1 VKCPN
6 CDFSQPPSLTC
17 NKCGIIFSKFQGKR
31 GARPA
36 VQEGA
41 DSPEPGPT
49 TTSSFEGKRKGTF
62 GRLEPTTTE
71 VLDAAISTSAIVTRV
86 IAGMGAMGIAIL
98 MFQGGAALTGFLPY
112 ALMCCYLGAGLWS
125 IATVKANI
133 TIRQFA
139 IEITA
144 LVLVSAIVRIL
155 YPQIFSVD
163 HNESRQSGEILV
175 TINDHAQ
182 YLAEASSFEMLTGP
196 FLSPTTGTTRGSRP
210 ALDQAW
216 MNIRTAYTRAQVYDS
231 RKAMEMS
238 ASYRSIRNAYEHLS
252 RNLRSDTCGATTPC
266 QVGRCSDTLC
276 KDADGRVILG
286 LPEPE
291 QAIVE
296 DHLKRVQKALEALRT
311 RGEVA
316 PDAAT
321 TPPPGG

>member
-1 VKCPN
+1 MKCPN

-31 GARPA
+31 SVKPA
-36 VQEGA
+36 VEAEGESVA
-41 DSPEPGPT
+41 HAPT
-49 TTSSFEGKRKGTF
+49 STFEGKRKGTF
-62 GRLEPTTTE
+62 GRLEPTTNE
-71 VLDAAISTSAIVTRV
+71 VLDAPISTSAIVTRV
-86 IAGMGAMGIAIL
+86 IAGMGSMGIAVL

-125 IATVKANI
+125 IATAKANI

-144 LVLVSAIVRIL
+144 LVVVSAVVRIL

-163 HNESRQSGEILV
+163 HNESTQQGEILV

-182 YLAEASSFEMLTGP
+182 YLTEASHFQTLTAP

-216 MNIRTAYTRAQVYDS
+216 MNIRTTYTRAQVYDS

-266 QVGRCSDTLC
+266 LMGRCVDKLC
-276 KDADGRVILG
+276 RDADGRVILA

-291 QAIVE
+291 QAIVQ
-296 DHLKRVQKALEALRT
+296 DHLKRVQEALTTVRA

-316 PDAAT
+316 PTPAT
-321 TPPPGG
+321 NAPAGG